1 MNDKE
6 AWKIALRVWD
16 NESGALARLR
26 ETVDPKAF
34 WECVKIIAACKGRIV
49 ASGVGTSAAAARKI
63 AHSLSCVERPAFF
76 LSPADAVHGG
86 LGSVKKG
93 DVAVLISKGGNTR
106 EILNII
112 PALQAKKVVIV
123 AVTENGDSAL
133 ARASDLLVKVHVD
146 CEADDFNMLATTST
160 MAVVAVFDAA
170 CVALMKVTGYTKQQF
185 AIIHPGGAVGERLLG
200 RSEEH
205 T

>member
-1 MNDKE
+1 
-6 AWKIALRVWD
+6 
-16 NESGALARLR
+16 
-26 ETVDPKAF
+26 
-34 WECVKIIAACKGRIV
+34 
-49 ASGVGTSAAAARKI
+49 
-63 AHSLSCVERPAFF
+63 
-76 LSPADAVHGG
+76 
-86 LGSVKKG
+86 
-93 DVAVLISKGGNTR
+93 
-106 EILNII
+106 
-112 PALQAKKVVIV
+112 AKKVVIV